1 MNWQQFALDRTRRL
15 PYYAGA
21 AATVAVLQACG
32 GIGRLAPADLPP
44 MTPAQVDSW
53 VAPFRPSEAKRF
65 DVRWTYQTQQ
75 GRSSGRAALL
85 FVPPDSVRFDY
96 RAPFGRS
103 GAAVIVGDSILW
115 SEPEEDVGRMIQV
128 APLLWA
134 AMGIALPP
142 PPEAALSGVESG
154 ESVTWR
160 YALPRDTLTYQA
172 STSLPGGVFRAE
184 MRGTDGVIGRVELD
198 FADSA
203 PEPAEAMMRFPG
215 SASLV
220 QFSVVGI
227 KAVEAV
233 DAQFWVEP
241 QP

>member
-1 MNWQQFALDRTRRL
+1 V
-15 PYYAGA
+15 
-21 AATVAVLQACG
+21 VAVVVLQGCG

-44 MTPAQVDSW
+44 VASTQVESW
-53 VAPFRPSEAKRF
+53 IAPFQPGEANRF

-75 GRSSGRAALL
+75 GRSRGRAALL

-142 PPEAALSGVESG
+142 PAAATLSGVESG
-154 ESVTWR
+154 ESITWR

-172 STSLPGGVFRAE
+172 STVLPGGVFRAE
-184 MRGTDGVIGRVELD
+184 MRNAEGVIGRVELD
-198 FADSA
+198 FADAA
-203 PEPAEAMMRFPG
+203 PEPAEAVMRFPG

-227 KAVEAV
+227 EAVEAV
-233 DAQFWVEP
+233 DAGLWVEP
-241 QP
+241 